1 MEFKADGQ
9 SQRVG
14 RKTGKYQWP
23 DTGLGGIGKRFL
35 KCVSQ
40 LWVATRVAATCHI
53 RSSSS

>member
-40 LWVATRVAATCHI
+40 L
-53 RSSSS
+53 